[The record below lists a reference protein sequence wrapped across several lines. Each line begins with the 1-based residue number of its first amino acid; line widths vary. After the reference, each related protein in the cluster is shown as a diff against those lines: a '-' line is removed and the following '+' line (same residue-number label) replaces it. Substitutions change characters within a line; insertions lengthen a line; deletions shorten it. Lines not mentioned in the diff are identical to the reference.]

1 MKAKVI
7 KVGNSYALR
16 LPIQYIRENQLE
28 EGSEIQLPDI
38 AGKGNLAEVMREFA
52 KHPSKLSDLGI
63 DDPVEWQRQQR
74 DWGEPWEEVQRKG
87 F

>member
-28 EGSEIQLPDI
+28 VGSEVQLPDI
-38 AGKGNLAEVMREFA
+38 AGLGNVADVMREFD
-52 KHPSKLSDLGI
+52 KLGRSSKDIGI

-74 DWGEPWEEVQRKG
+74 EWTSPWEEIQ
-87 F
+87 

>member
-1 MKAKVI
+1 MIDMKAKVI

-28 EGSEIQLPDI
+28 VGSEVQLPDI
-38 AGKGNLAEVMREFA
+38 AGLGNVADVMREFD
-52 KHPSKLSDLGI
+52 KLGRSSKDIGI

-74 DWGEPWEEVQRKG
+74 EWTSPWEEIQ
-87 F
+87 